1 MDAYQKGIIDRQEVL
16 KKTEVFDLEGVMQRT
31 DTIAQLEQ
39 QLEQAGEQIKQL
51 KGDLQSRDREAV
63 NLRKKV
69 EVEKFKGDIAQ
80 VSNKAK
86 AAGTLYE
93 KRLDDSLSTVKTQ
106 IKDATSKLSSPSS
119 GGKEATKRR
128 KK

>member
-1 MDAYQKGIIDRQEVL
+1 MIAA
-16 KKTEVFDLEGVMQRT
+16 LEG
-31 DTIAQLEQ
+31 
-39 QLEQAGEQIKQL
+39 QLEQATEEIKRL
-51 KGDLQSRDREAV
+51 KGDLQSRDRESV

-69 EVEKFKGDIAQ
+69 EVEKFKGDLDQ

-86 AAGTLYE
+86 SAGTLYE
-93 KRLDDSLSTVKTQ
+93 KRLDDSLSTIKTQ
-106 IKDATSKLSSPSS
+106 IRDAAKKDSSPSS